1 MLFLHDNSK
10 NPLFA
15 RGHRTDAVLVK
26 FETPQYQTLSPV
38 PLNCTMSHKSWSPT
52 ALPGATFHLAS
63 RRYMDLNFKGSDV
76 YVA

>member
-1 MLFLHDNSK
+1 MEAIH
-10 NPLFA
+10 A
-15 RGHRTDAVLVK
+15 K

-52 ALPGATFHLAS
+52 ALPAGATFHLAS
-63 RRYMDLNFKGSDV
+63 RRYVDVNFKGSNV